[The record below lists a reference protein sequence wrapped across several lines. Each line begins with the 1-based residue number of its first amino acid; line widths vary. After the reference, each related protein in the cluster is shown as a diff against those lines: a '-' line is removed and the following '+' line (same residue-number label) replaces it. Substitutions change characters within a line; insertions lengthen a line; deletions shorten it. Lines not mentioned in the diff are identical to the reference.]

1 MDPNNQIFLESS
13 AFISRY
19 NYNLIEQSFIE
30 RRPDPGAKYLNTM
43 SINTI
48 ASSFRQHGL
57 GVVSSSVN
65 VCYKLLAKKF
75 QTFTEFM
82 AKDNVKSLLSRE
94 LRWFENQ
101 KNEGHNTS
109 YPFDR
114 AATFAQEFKKLETD
128 SGRNKLDECR
138 VIIAEIGNII
148 GLGRMIR
155 AAKRRVFSNEMQFLS
170 STTTPA
176 GTTAK
181 GLEANEVSIAE
192 LNVNDAVS
200 AILNNSDT
208 DFVRAFVNVF
218 RGVIKKSKAD
228 DNLFM
233 GGFFFCIVPALSLCW
248 MEASIQA
255 KEMMHKK
262 NITRDGYFTDVGFA
276 VGLAFVLS
284 VLDEWKPYESLNWFK
299 SIQSKYAGEEEDLQ
313 EKKNAHLV
321 KQNAKL
327 ASTKQSSW
335 FSSGS
340 ADDKTQEE
348 DEEMTI
354 LNLMGKRLEGN
365 RREMAMLFFSL
376 HGSQSFFSDNRST

>member
-1 MDPNNQIFLESS
+1 M
-13 AFISRY
+13 
-19 NYNLIEQSFIE
+19 IEQSFIE

-43 SINTI
+43 NINTI
-48 ASSFRQHGL
+48 SSSFRQHGL
-57 GVVSSSVN
+57 GVVNSSVN
-65 VCYKLLAKKF
+65 VCYQLLAKKF

-82 AKDNVKSLLSRE
+82 SQDNVKSLLSRE

-101 KNEGHNTS
+101 KTEGHTS

-114 AATFAQEFKKLETD
+114 ASTFAQEFKKLETD

-138 VIIAEIGNII
+138 VIMADIGNII

-155 AAKRRVFSNEMQFLS
+155 AARRRVFSNEMQFLS
-170 STTTPA
+170 STTTS
-176 GTTAK
+176 GTTAEV
-181 GLEANEVSIAE
+181 LEANDASIAE

-218 RGVIKKSKAD
+218 RGVIKKSEAD
-228 DNLFM
+228 GSLFM
-233 GGFFFCIVPALSLCW
+233 GGYFCIVPALSLCW

-262 NITRDGYFTDVGFA
+262 NITRDGYFTDDGFA

-284 VLDEWKPYESLNWFK
+284 VLDEAKPYESLNWFK
-299 SIQSKYAGEEEDLQ
+299 SIQSKYAGDEEDLQ
-313 EKKNAHLV
+313 EKKNAHMV
-321 KQNAKL
+321 QKNAKL

-340 ADDKTQEE
+340 TEDNTQEE
-348 DEEMTI
+348 DEELTI

-376 HGSQSFFSDNRST
+376 HGSQSFFR

>member
-30 RRPDPGAKYLNTM
+30 RRPDPGAMYLNTM
-43 SINTI
+43 NINTI

-65 VCYKLLAKKF
+65 VCYKLLAEKF

-82 AKDNVKSLLSRE
+82 SKDNVKSLLSRE
-94 LRWFENQ
+94 LRWFENH
-101 KNEGHNTS
+101 KTEGHHTS

-114 AATFAQEFKKLETD
+114 ATSFAQEFKKLETD

-138 VIIAEIGNII
+138 IIIAEIGNII

-170 STTTPA
+170 SNSTAA
-176 GTTAK
+176 GTTAE
-181 GLEANEVSIAE
+181 GLVSVAE
-192 LNVNDAVS
+192 SKVNDAVS
-200 AILNNSDT
+200 AILHNSDT

-233 GGFFFCIVPALSLCW
+233 GGFFCIVPALSLSW

-262 NITRDGYFTDVGFA
+262 NITRDGYFTDDGFA

-284 VLDEWKPYESLNWFK
+284 VLDEAKPYESLNWFK
-299 SIQSKYAGEEEDLQ
+299 SVQSKYAGEEEDLQ

-376 HGSQSFFSDNRST
+376 NGSQSFFSDNRST

>member
-1 MDPNNQIFLESS
+1 
-13 AFISRY
+13 
-19 NYNLIEQSFIE
+19 
-30 RRPDPGAKYLNTM
+30 M

-176 GTTAK
+176 GTTAE

-262 NITRDGYFTDVGFA
+262 NITRDGYFTDDGFA

-284 VLDEWKPYESLNWFK
+284 VLDEAKPYESLNWFK

-376 HGSQSFFSDNRST
+376 HGSQSFFSDNVK